1 MTFSRKII
9 GVICLMLILSICTFA
24 QETQSSSS
32 KTFSVCRFEIL
43 TQATFR
49 IGFRYILDVD
59 STGHVSKVTEL
70 SNLQNEKKFKFVRDE
85 LLVECMKKWR
95 LEPAGKYFVSFN
107 GGTTSIGT
115 SGNEPRDFMMIIDP
129 NKQTLKVEL
138 PLFFVN
144 RNNKADEVKEQK

>member
-1 MTFSRKII
+1 MTLSLKII
-9 GVICLMLILSICTFA
+9 GLICLMFILSICVFA
-24 QETQSSSS
+24 QETQSSST

-59 STGHVSKVTEL
+59 TNGQVSKVTEL
-70 SNLQNEKKFKFVRDE
+70 ANIQREKKFKAVRDE

-95 LEPAGKYFVSFN
+95 LAPAGKYFVSFN

-115 SGNEPRDFMMIIDP
+115 SGKEPRDFMMIIDP
-129 NKQTLKVEL
+129 NKQSLIVEL
-138 PLFFVN
+138 PLFYVN
-144 RNNKADEVKEQK
+144 RDKKADEIKEKQ